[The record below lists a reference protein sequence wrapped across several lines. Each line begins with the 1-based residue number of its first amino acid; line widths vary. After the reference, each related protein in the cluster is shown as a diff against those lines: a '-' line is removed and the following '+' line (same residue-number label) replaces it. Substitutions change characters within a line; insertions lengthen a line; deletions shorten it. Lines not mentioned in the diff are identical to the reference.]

1 MTRTIDLDAYR
12 RRIGYD
18 GPLKADLPTLE
29 RVHAAHVGAI
39 PFENL
44 DVQAGRRIALDLAS
58 LEAKLVRRRR
68 GGYCFEQNTLFEHAL
83 RALGF
88 EVMACEARVR
98 PPGVVEPLPRT
109 HMVLVVS
116 VAGGD
121 WLCDVGFGG
130 DGLLRPVPLDGAPV
144 EQIDRSLRVAR
155 EGPLRVLQCRTP
167 SGWEDLYAVLP
178 EARFSIDFQV
188 GNWYTSTHPDSPFVR
203 RLTAQRTLPDSRHIL
218 RQLTYTVHR
227 KTGAESRELARAE
240 LPLVLDQVFGLDVE
254 DLVFPAIDGASA
266 AQEAGLR

>member
-1 MTRTIDLDAYR
+1 MTRTIDLDAYL
-12 RRIGYD
+12 RRIGHV
-18 GPLKADLPTLE
+18 GPVAADLPTLE
-29 RVHAAHVGAI
+29 RLHAAHVGAI

-58 LEAKLVRRRR
+58 LEAKLVSRRR

-88 EVMACEARVR
+88 EVMPCEARVR
-98 PPGVVEPLPRT
+98 PPGVVDPLPRT

-116 VAGGD
+116 LASGK

-130 DGLLRPVPLDGAPV
+130 DGLLQPVPLDGAPV
-144 EQIDRSLRVAR
+144 EQIDRWLRVSP
-155 EGPLRVLQCRTP
+155 EGPLRVLQGGTHA
-167 SGWEDLYAVLP
+167 GWEDLYAFLP
-178 EARFSIDFQV
+178 EPRLPIDFEV

-227 KTGAESRELARAE
+227 KEGAASREIARAE
-240 LPLVLDQVFGLDVE
+240 LPLVLADVFGLDVE
-254 DLVFPAIDGASA
+254 DVLVPAIDGVSA
-266 AQEAGLR
+266 AQGTAGP